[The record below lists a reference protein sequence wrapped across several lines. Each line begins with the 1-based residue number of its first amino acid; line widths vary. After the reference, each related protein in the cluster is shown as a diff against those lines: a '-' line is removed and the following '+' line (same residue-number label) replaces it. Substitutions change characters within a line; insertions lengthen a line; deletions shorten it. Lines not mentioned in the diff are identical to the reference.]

1 MISKNRLH
9 RIVGI
14 LLLCPLITWCITGTI
29 FLIQPGYGSAYEA
42 LKVRHYP
49 LDSLIEIPANPQ
61 WQEVR
66 LLRTV
71 LGTHL
76 IVKTDEKNLH
86 LDALSGQPFTAIDD
100 VQKQQIIADAIA
112 ENSARYGEILSVEDG
127 LYTTTTGIEIRSNW
141 DTLSLQQYG
150 NDTRWI
156 DRLYSAHY
164 LQWTG
169 NDFLDKIL
177 GVFGLL
183 LLIAISITGS
193 MLILKSRARST

>member
-42 LKVRHYP
+42 LNVRHYP

-66 LLRTV
+66 VLRTV

-76 IVKTDEKNLH
+76 LVKTDETNLH
-86 LDALSGQPFTAIDD
+86 LNALNGQPFTAVDD
-100 VQKQQIIADAIA
+100 AQKQQLIADTIA
-112 ENSARYGEILSVEDG
+112 DKPARYGEISSVEDG
-127 LYTTTTGIEIRSNW
+127 LYTTTTGIEISLNW
-141 DTLSLQQYG
+141 DTLSLRQYG

-156 DRLYSAHY
+156 DRLYQVHY

-169 NDFLDKIL
+169 NDLLDKVL
-177 GVFGLL
+177 GVLGLL
-183 LLIAISITGS
+183 LLVAISITGS
-193 MLILKSRARST
+193 MMIFKTRTRST